1 MLTSKTTMST
11 LRCCHS
17 LFPDVLQGSFSMVKK
32 FCAAIHLS
40 AFLDLTCADS
50 KRVWPMIKKLANKYG
65 PTKIRLT
72 VHFFALA
79 YFDNAFRALKVTL
92 DSVEVFHILP
102 LRPKASE
109 ICLQTPSSRVRYL
122 KFRDDHIETSRQSLD
137 FWAALPLGYIHF
149 NFTSQLRWP
158 FNRYY
163 SFSYPYPCIKY

>member
-163 SFSYPYPCIKY
+163 SSSYPYPCIKY

>member
-1 MLTSKTTMST
+1 MAT

-17 LFPDVLQGSFSMVKK
+17 LFPDVLQGSFSMVENLTLR
-32 FCAAIHLS
+32 FTYQHFLISLVHLCTH
-40 AFLDLTCADS
+40 LCTCDLTCDS

-65 PTKIRLT
+65 PTKIRLI

-122 KFRDDHIETSRQSLD
+122 KFRDDHIETWRQSLD
-137 FWAALPLGYIHF
+137 F
-149 NFTSQLRWP
+149 
-158 FNRYY
+158 
-163 SFSYPYPCIKY
+163 

>member
-1 MLTSKTTMST
+1 MST

-163 SFSYPYPCIKY
+163 SSSYPYPYPYPCIKY

>member
-1 MLTSKTTMST
+1 MLP
-11 LRCCHS
+11 
-17 LFPDVLQGSFSMVKK
+17 FPLPRRTPGFVFNGGKSN
-32 FCAAIHLS
+32 AAIHLS

-163 SFSYPYPCIKY
+163 SFSYPYPYPCIKY